1 MSALL
6 IMIDISCN
14 SVMHMLACT
23 GVCVDLCHAE
33 DGPLSVCVSLHGSA
47 GLSLHALLTG
57 QFLLRV
63 KAAPLPALFSTVLHD
78 GLLAPPAER
87 SDTETDRCVCSVS
100 FQTHIIRPVPYSCPG
115 RWRFMV
121 IISITVDTS

>member
-14 SVMHMLACT
+14 SVMHRLACT

-47 GLSLHALLTG
+47 GLSLHALLT

-78 GLLAPPAER
+78 GLLLLQQSALTQR
-87 SDTETDRCVCSVS
+87 QTDVCVQCHFRHTSSGLYHTPVLDDGVYGNNKYYCS
-100 FQTHIIRPVPYSCPG
+100 
-115 RWRFMV
+115 
-121 IISITVDTS
+121 TS